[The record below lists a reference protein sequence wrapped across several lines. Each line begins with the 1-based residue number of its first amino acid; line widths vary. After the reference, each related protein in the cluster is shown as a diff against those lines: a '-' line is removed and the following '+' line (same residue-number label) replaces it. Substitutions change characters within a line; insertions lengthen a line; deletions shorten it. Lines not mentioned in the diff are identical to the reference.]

1 LKFTGKYS
9 PIHQWIWFDFSE
21 IVENLG
27 ENVNRNL
34 KNTRYDDQ
42 IAIFGNEIQENLNN
56 SNIFLIG
63 ADALGC
69 EYLKTFFLMGIVTNK
84 DNVVTI
90 TDNDNIEISNL
101 NRQFLFKKKNQGDSK
116 SITAANEFKN
126 ISNNFNCIVL
136 DKKVGLET
144 ENIFDETF

>member
-1 LKFTGKYS
+1 M
-9 PIHQWIWFDFSE
+9 
-21 IVENLG
+21 ENLG

>member
-1 LKFTGKYS
+1 MKFTGKYS

-69 EYLKTFFLMGIVTNK
+69 EYLKTFFFNGN
-84 DNVVTI
+84 
-90 TDNDNIEISNL
+90 SN
-101 NRQFLFKKKNQGDSK
+101 
-116 SITAANEFKN
+116 
-126 ISNNFNCIVL
+126 
-136 DKKVGLET
+136 
-144 ENIFDETF
+144 

>member
-1 LKFTGKYS
+1 
-9 PIHQWIWFDFSE
+9 
-21 IVENLG
+21 
-27 ENVNRNL
+27 
-34 KNTRYDDQ
+34 
-42 IAIFGNEIQENLNN
+42 
-56 SNIFLIG
+56 
-63 ADALGC
+63 
-69 EYLKTFFLMGIVTNK
+69 MGIVTNK

-144 ENIFDETF
+144 ENIFDETFWNSQNYIINAVDNLEARI